1 MSLRTFVDSNKRKV
15 KKLSKI
21 VDEIN
26 ALSET
31 YANMSDKELKHET
44 SRFKAAL
51 EDGATLDEILPE
63 AFATVREADKRVLG
77 LYPFDVQLMGGIV
90 LHQGNLAEMRTGEGK
105 TLTETLPV
113 YLDALTG
120 KGVHV
125 VTVNSYLSK
134 RDFEEMGPVFTF
146 LGLTVGYNGDNEDG
160 EEMPLDL
167 KKAAYNCDITYST
180 NDTLAFDYLRDNMA
194 LFAQDQVQR
203 GLNYVI
209 VDEVDSILID
219 EARTPL
225 IISGKAKSY
234 RMLYK
239 EADAVAKRMTKEDYD
254 YDPETKTITL
264 SRSGII
270 KANRALGT
278 SNVFDKD
285 SFILAHYLESAM
297 KANFTMERDKDYIVR
312 DGEVLIVDTFTGRVM
327 DGRRFSD
334 GLHQALE
341 AKEGV
346 EIQDAN
352 KTEASITFQ
361 NYFRMYDKL
370 AGMSGTVATE
380 SKEFYETFGMQ
391 VVSIPTNRPVQRID
405 LPDILYP
412 TERAKFKAIVER
424 IQEVH
429 RTGQPVLVGT
439 ASVEHSELLSAMLKD
454 KNVQHAVL
462 NAKNHEREAQI
473 ISQAGQ
479 AGAITI
485 ATNMAGRGT
494 DIKLGPGVKELGGL
508 FVLGTEKHESRRI
521 DNQLRGRAGRQGD
534 PGTTV
539 FYMSLED
546 ELIYRFGGESI
557 EKAKNKIV
565 DRGQEFQPIEGNRI
579 ISSAVLQ
586 AQKRVEGNNFDQRKN
601 TLRYDDVMNAERL
614 EIYRQR
620 QRVVELDGDL
630 NQYVVGMIGRT
641 VNRTVDKYYLDST
654 HINYTGMIK
663 YVRDVLDVD
672 LNPDKT
678 EKELATTTRGEKYKS
693 DLQRTI
699 KKNNGYGRYS
709 LDRVKQLNKQELK
722 QYLFD
727 QTQQELEAKHNIL
740 VTNKSMNEFERL
752 MILKAVDYNWKEN
765 IDGMEQLR
773 QSVTLRGYGNYNPLV
788 EYQSIGHSM
797 YDQMIMN
804 IEKDVTKYFLTA
816 QIRQG
821 ERK

>member
-26 ALSET
+26 GLAEQ
-31 YANMSDKELKHET
+31 YANMSDEDLKHET
-44 SRFKAAL
+44 TRFKAAL
-51 EDGATLDEILPE
+51 ADGASLDELLPE

-77 LYPFDVQLMGGIV
+77 LYPFDVQLMGGIT

-113 YLDALTG
+113 YLNALTG
-120 KGVHV
+120 DGVHV
-125 VTVNSYLSK
+125 VTVNNYLSK

-146 LGLTVGYNGDNEDG
+146 LGLTVGFNGED
-160 EEMPLDL
+160 MPLNL
-167 KKAAYNCDITYST
+167 KKEAYNCDITYST

-194 LFAQDQVQR
+194 LYSQDQVQR

-239 EADAVAKRMTKEDYD
+239 EADSVAKRMTSEDYD
-254 YDPETKTITL
+254 YDAETKTITL
-264 SRSGII
+264 TRTGII

-278 SNVFDKD
+278 KNVFDKD

-312 DGEVLIVDTFTGRVM
+312 DGEVMIVDTFTGRVM

-346 EIQDAN
+346 EIKDAN
-352 KTEASITFQ
+352 KTKASITFQ
-361 NYFRMYDKL
+361 NYFRMYKKL
-370 AGMSGTVATE
+370 AGMSGTASTE
-380 SKEFYETFGMQ
+380 SKEFYETFDMQ
-391 VVSIPTNRPVQRID
+391 VITIPTNRPVQRVD
-405 LPDILYP
+405 LPDVLYP
-412 TERAKFKAIVER
+412 TERAKYKAVVQR

-429 RTGQPVLVGT
+429 KTGQPILVGT
-439 ASVEHSELLSAMLKD
+439 ASVEFSELISKMLDEKGIP
-454 KNVQHAVL
+454 HAVL
-462 NAKNHEREAQI
+462 NAKNNEKEAQI
-473 ISQAGQ
+473 IAQAGQ
-479 AGAITI
+479 ANAITI

-534 PGTTV
+534 PGTTI

-546 ELIYRFGGESI
+546 DLIKRFGGESI
-557 EKAKNKIV
+557 EKTKEKIV
-565 DRGQEFQPIEGNRI
+565 KKGDEFVPIEGNRI
-579 ISSAVLQ
+579 ISSAVTQ

-601 TLRYDDVMNAERL
+601 TLRYDDVMNTERL

-630 NQYVVGMIGRT
+630 SQYIIGMMGRT
-641 VNRTVDKYYLDST
+641 VDRTVDKYYLDSN
-654 HINYTGMIK
+654 HINYDGLVK
-663 YVRDVLDVD
+663 YVRDVLDID
-672 LNPDKT
+672 LTPEKT
-678 EKELATTTRGEKYKS
+678 EQELADTNRGEKFKH

-699 KKNNGYGRYS
+699 DKNNSYGRLS
-709 LDRVKQLNKQELK
+709 LDKVKLLNKHELK
-722 QYLFD
+722 EYLFD
-727 QTQQELEAKHNIL
+727 QTQRELKAKHELLI
-740 VTNKSMNEFERL
+740 TNKSMNAFERL
-752 MILKAVDYNWKEN
+752 MILRAVDYNWEEN
-765 IDGMEQLR
+765 IDVMEQLR

-797 YDQMIMN
+797 YDQMIKN

-816 QIRQG
+816 EIRQE
-821 ERK
+821 ER

>member
-21 VDEIN
+21 VDGIN

-31 YANMSDKELKHET
+31 YANMSDEELKHET

-51 EDGATLDEILPE
+51 DNGATLDEILPE

-113 YLDALTG
+113 YLNALTG

-146 LGLTVGYNGDNEDG
+146 LGLTVGYNGDEDG

-278 SNVFDKD
+278 RNVFDKD

-361 NYFRMYDKL
+361 NFFRMYDKL
-370 AGMSGTVATE
+370 AGMSGTAATE
-380 SKEFYETFGMQ
+380 SKEFYETFSMQ

-424 IQEVH
+424 IQKVH

-439 ASVEHSELLSAMLKD
+439 ASVEHSELLSVMLKD

-462 NAKNHEREAQI
+462 NAKNHEKEAQI

-494 DIKLGPGVKELGGL
+494 DIKLGPGVKEIGGL

-565 DRGQEFQPIEGNRI
+565 DKGQEFQPIEGNRI

-630 NQYVVGMIGRT
+630 SQYVIGMIGRT

-654 HINYTGMIK
+654 HINYNGMIK

-672 LNPDKT
+672 LNPNKT
-678 EKELATTTRGEKYKS
+678 EKELATTTRGEKYKN
-693 DLQRTI
+693 DLERTI
-699 KKNNGYGRYS
+699 NKNNDYRRYS
-709 LDRVKQLNKQELK
+709 LERVKQLNKQELK

-797 YDQMIMN
+797 YDQMIKN

-821 ERK
+821 ERQ